1 MVDNNNT
8 ENEKSKSKQ
17 ETVIPLS
24 NNEYRY
30 IQKAKNEE
38 GRYVTTRDENY
49 KAVET
54 RILDAAEEDVAA
66 KAIRKFT
73 GKGPSTKYVKTT
85 DNAENQKEE

>member
-38 GRYVTTRDENY
+38 GR
-49 KAVET
+49 
-54 RILDAAEEDVAA
+54 
-66 KAIRKFT
+66 
-73 GKGPSTKYVKTT
+73 
-85 DNAENQKEE
+85 